1 MADAADPITG
11 FGFCTDGAKPDL
23 SDLDRQLA
31 RIEATGA
38 SHCELSLY
46 ELDLIVGGRVLPDRR
61 RRLEQICARRSLRY
75 SAHGVLT
82 VNFMDEVRLELH
94 KAVCRAMLELCGA
107 LGASVMAHH
116 PGRVPAACAA
126 ELERL
131 HGIEREALREMGEV
145 AAGYAVKI
153 AVENLFVEDAA
164 SYTAD
169 PVRLARE
176 IAAIDHPNVCGLLDF
191 SHAYIMAQ
199 FRGMDFVETLQA
211 FAPEVNHLHV
221 HDSLGR
227 PTSIEGFYRL
237 AEQIAFGM
245 GDLHLPLGWGD
256 IPWDAILPRLRFRAG
271 TVLIVELLERH
282 FAELD
287 QCAAT
292 AQRFVEIINGAG
304 QGGLNPLSPRPR
316 PPGRAADSS
325 RTCRASPGSGTR

>member
-1 MADAADPITG
+1 MAEVRDTIAG

-23 SDLDRQLA
+23 SDLDAQLA

-46 ELDLIVGGRVLPDRR
+46 ELDLIVGGRVLPERR
-61 RRLEQICARRSLRY
+61 RRLEQICARRALRY
-75 SAHGVLT
+75 TVHGVLT
-82 VNFMDEVRLELH
+82 VNFMDEAHLELH
-94 KAVCRAMLELCGA
+94 KAVCRAMLELCEA
-107 LGASVMAHH
+107 VGASVMAHH
-116 PGRVPAACAA
+116 PGKVPAAPAA

-131 HGIEREALREMGEV
+131 HALERDTLREMGDV
-145 AAGYAVKI
+145 AAGSGVTI
-153 AVENLFVEDAA
+153 AVENLFVEDAV

-191 SHAYIMAQ
+191 SHAYIMAR
-199 FRGMDFVETLQA
+199 FRGMDYAQTLEA
-211 FAPEVNHLHV
+211 FAPQVNHLHV

-256 IPWDAILPRLRFRAG
+256 IPWDTILPRLRLRPG
-271 TVLIVELLERH
+271 TVLIVELPERH

-287 QCAAT
+287 RCAAT
-292 AQRFVEIINGAG
+292 ARRFMDMINGAE
-304 QGGLNPLSPRPR
+304 
-316 PPGRAADSS
+316 AA
-325 RTCRASPGSGTR
+325 AA

>member
-1 MADAADPITG
+1 MADVADIIAG
-11 FGFCTDGAKPDL
+11 FGFCTDGARPDL
-23 SDLDRQLA
+23 SDLDAQLA

-46 ELDLIVGGRVLPDRR
+46 ELDLIVGGRVLPERR
-61 RRLEQICARRSLRY
+61 RRLEQICARRALRY
-75 SAHGVLT
+75 TVHGVLT
-82 VNFMDEVRLELH
+82 VNFMDEARLAMH
-94 KAVCRAMLELCGA
+94 KAVCRAMLELCEA
-107 LGASVMAHH
+107 VGASVMAHH
-116 PGRVPAACAA
+116 PGKVPAAPAA

-131 HGIEREALREMGEV
+131 HALERDTLREMGDV
-145 AAGYAVKI
+145 AAGCGVTI
-153 AVENLFVEDAA
+153 AVENLFVEDAV

-191 SHAYIMAQ
+191 SHAYIMAR
-199 FRGMDFVETLQA
+199 FRGMDYAQTLEA
-211 FAPEVNHLHV
+211 FAPQVNHLHV

-256 IPWDAILPRLRFRAG
+256 IPWDAILPRLRLRPG
-271 TVLIVELLERH
+271 TVLIVELPERH

-287 QCAAT
+287 RCAAT
-292 AQRFVEIINGAG
+292 ARRFMDMINGAE
-304 QGGLNPLSPRPR
+304 
-316 PPGRAADSS
+316 AA
-325 RTCRASPGSGTR
+325 AA